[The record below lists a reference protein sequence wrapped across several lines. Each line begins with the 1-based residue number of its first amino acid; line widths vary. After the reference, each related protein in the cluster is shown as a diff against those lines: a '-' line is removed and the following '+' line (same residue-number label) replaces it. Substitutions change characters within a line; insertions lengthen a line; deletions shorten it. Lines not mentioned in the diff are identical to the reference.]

1 MSKLHI
7 VANRLPY
14 SLVKEE
20 KGYDLIESVG
30 GLATGMKSVYTEY
43 GGKWIGWSGVNSDDL
58 SDEEAND
65 IDNLLLEKRC
75 VTVPLSESEI
85 LEYYEG
91 FSNKTI
97 WPLFHYFTQY
107 VDYSPENWETYKR
120 VNQRF
125 ADRVLEVAEDGD
137 TVWVHDYQLLL
148 VPEMIKSVK
157 PNVTVGFFLHIPFPS
172 YEVFRILPWR
182 MELLKGMLGADLLG
196 FHIYDY
202 ERHFLSSVR
211 RLYGYEIAFN
221 EIHAEDRIIKADSFP
236 MGIDYD
242 KFKNTSAAVM
252 QKTIQERSD
261 LHKEL
266 EKYFMTSPDRR
277 LVLSIDRLDYT
288 KGIPQRLKAFRKFME
303 KYPEFHGKVTLIMLA
318 VPSRGQVE
326 EYMMLKKEVDE
337 LVGNI
342 NGTYGSINYTPVW
355 YFYRALPFE
364 NLVELYNL
372 SDVALITPL
381 RDGMNLVAKEYVA
394 SRGNQTG
401 VIVLSEMAGVSQEM
415 GEAIT
420 INPINEDEIA
430 DALERAL
437 TMPIEEQKERMRFLQ
452 ERIQRYSVFKWAGE
466 FVDGLEK
473 VKRIQ
478 KEFLA
483 KKISGIVFKDIKKHY
498 SESKK
503 RAIFLD
509 YDGTLTAF
517 HKNPQEATPNEE
529 LYTILNALIADKK
542 NTVTII
548 SGRDRYTLEKWFA
561 DVPINLICEH
571 GVWLKKLGGE
581 WQTLTNVNNDWMP
594 MIRPVLERFV
604 DRTPGSFIEEKNYS
618 LVWHYRKAEPD
629 QSLIRANELK
639 DELVNL
645 VGNLNLEI
653 MEGSKVIE
661 VKSGG
666 INKGIAANQFIN
678 NEKYDYLM
686 AMGDDWT
693 DEYMFKELPNE
704 AITVKVGIQ
713 RTSANYKLESVS
725 AVRKFLKELGE
736 IK

>member
-1 MSKLHI
+1 MSRLHI

-14 SLVKEE
+14 SLVREE
-20 KGYDLIESVG
+20 NGFKLNESVG

-58 SDEEAND
+58 THEESAE
-65 IDNLLLEKRC
+65 IDARLSEKSC
-75 VTVPLSESEI
+75 VTVPLSEQEI

-107 VDYSPENWETYKR
+107 VEYSPANWETYKR

-125 ADRVLEVAEDGD
+125 ADKVLEVAEDGD

-182 MELLKGMLGADLLG
+182 MELLKGMLGSDLLG

-221 EIHAEDRIIKADSFP
+221 EIHADDRIIKADSFP
-236 MGIDYD
+236 MGIDYE
-242 KFKNTSAAVM
+242 KFRKTSAAVM

-277 LVLSIDRLDYT
+277 LILSIDRLDYT

-303 KYPEFHGKVTLIMLA
+303 KYPEFHGKVTLVMLA

-326 EYMMLKKEVDE
+326 EYMILKKEVDE

-355 YFYRALPFE
+355 YFYRAMPFE

-401 VIVLSEMAGVSQEM
+401 VIVLSEMAGVSKEM

-430 DALERAL
+430 DALNRAL
-437 TMPIEEQKERMRFLQ
+437 TMPLEEQKERMGYLQ

-466 FVDGLEK
+466 FVDALEN

-478 KEFLA
+478 KEFLV
-483 KKISGIVFKDIKKHY
+483 KKISSSVFEDINKKY
-498 SESKK
+498 KSASK

-509 YDGTLTAF
+509 YDGTLTSF

-529 LYTILNALIADKK
+529 LYTILNRLIADPQ

-548 SGRDRYTLEKWFA
+548 SGRDRDTLEKWFA

-571 GVWLKKLGGE
+571 GVWLRKYGE
-581 WQTLTNVNNDWMP
+581 DWQTLTNVNNEWMP
-594 MIRPVLERFV
+594 VIRPVLERFV

-618 LVWHYRKAEPD
+618 LVWHYRKAEPE

-639 DELVNL
+639 DELLDL

-678 NEKYDYLM
+678 NAAYDYLM

-693 DEYMFKELPNE
+693 DEYMFKELPQE

-713 RTSANYKLESVS
+713 RTSANYKLESVD
-725 AVRKFLKELGE
+725 AVRNFLKTLGD
-736 IK
+736 

>member
-14 SLVKEE
+14 SLVKEDN
-20 KGYDLIESVG
+20 GYSLIESVG

-58 SDEEAND
+58 SDEETQQ
-65 IDNLLLEKRC
+65 IDDQLLEKRC

-120 VNQRF
+120 INQRF

-148 VPEMIKSVK
+148 VPEMIKSIK

-211 RLYGYEIAFN
+211 RLYGYEISFN
-221 EIHAEDRIIKADSFP
+221 EIHAEERIIKADSFP

-288 KGIPQRLKAFRKFME
+288 KGIPQRLRAFRKFME
-303 KYPEFHGKVTLIMLA
+303 KYPEFHGQVTLIMLA
-318 VPSRGQVE
+318 VPSRGHVE

-342 NGTYGSINYTPVW
+342 NGTYGNINYTPVW
-355 YFYRALPFE
+355 YFYRAMPFE

-401 VIVLSEMAGVSQEM
+401 VVVLSEMAGVAKEM
-415 GEAIT
+415 GEAII

-430 DALERAL
+430 DALNTAL
-437 TMPIEEQKERMRFLQ
+437 VMPLEEQKDRMKFLQ

-466 FVDGLEK
+466 FVDALEK

-478 KEFLA
+478 KEFLV
-483 KKISGIVFKDIKKHY
+483 KKITNNVYKDIEAQYKK
-498 SESKK
+498 SQK

-509 YDGTLTAF
+509 YDGTLTSF
-517 HKNPQEATPNEE
+517 HKNPQEATPNDE
-529 LYTILNALIADKK
+529 LYKILNDLIADEQ

-548 SGRDRYTLEKWFA
+548 SGRDRHTLEKWFV

-571 GVWLKKLGGE
+571 GVWLRKYGEE
-581 WQTLTNVNNDWMP
+581 WQTLSNVNNDWMP

-618 LVWHYRKAEPD
+618 LVWHYRKAEPE

-639 DELVNL
+639 DELLEL

-666 INKGIAANQFIN
+666 INKGIAANQFIHN
-678 NEKYDYLM
+678 GNFDFVM

-693 DEYMFKELPNE
+693 DEFMFKELPNE
-704 AITVKVGIQ
+704 AVTIKVGIQ
-713 RTSANYKLESVS
+713 RTNANYKLESVD
-725 AVRKFLKELGE
+725 AVRKFLCNLG
-736 IK
+736 K

>member
-1 MSKLHI
+1 MPKLHI

-14 SLVKEE
+14 SISKQDNE
-20 KGYDLIESVG
+20 YQLIESVG

-43 GGKWIGWSGVNSDDL
+43 GGKWIGWSGLNSDDL
-58 SDEEAND
+58 NPKEAAE
-65 IDNLLLEKRC
+65 IDALLEEKGC
-75 VTVPLSESEI
+75 ATVPLSENDI

-125 ADRVLEVAEDGD
+125 ADRVLDVCEEGD

-148 VPEMIKSVK
+148 VPEMIKSKK
-157 PNVTVGFFLHIPFPS
+157 PGVTVGFFLHIPFPS

-182 MELLKGMLGADLLG
+182 MELLSGMLGADLLG

-202 ERHFLSSVR
+202 ERHFISSVR
-211 RLYGYEIAFN
+211 RLHGYEINFN
-221 EIHAEDRIIKADSFP
+221 QIHAEERIIKVDAYP

-242 KFKNTSAAVM
+242 KFSKASTAVM
-252 QKTIQERSD
+252 QKTIHERSD

-266 EKYFMTSPDRR
+266 EKYFMVSPDRR
-277 LVLSIDRLDYT
+277 LILSIDRLDYS
-288 KGIPQRLKAFRKFME
+288 KGIPQRLKAFGKFLE
-303 KYPEFHGKVTLIMLA
+303 KYPDFRGKVTMIMLA
-318 VPSRGQVE
+318 VPSRGHVE
-326 EYMMLKKEVDE
+326 EYQLLKKEVDE
-337 LVGNI
+337 LVGKI
-342 NGTYGSINYTPVW
+342 NGEFGSVNYAPVW

-364 NLVELYNL
+364 NLVELYNTC
-372 SDVALITPL
+372 DVALITPL

-394 SRGNQTG
+394 SRNTQTG
-401 VIVLSEMAGVSQEM
+401 VIVLSEMAGVSKEM

-430 DALERAL
+430 EALNTAL
-437 TMPIEEQKERMRFLQ
+437 TMPVEEQKERMKYLQ
-452 ERIQRYSVFKWAGE
+452 NRIQRYSIFKWAGD
-466 FVDGLEK
+466 FVQDLDK
-473 VKRIQ
+473 VKLLQ
-478 KEFLA
+478 KEYLA
-483 KKISGIVFKDIKKHY
+483 KKITSSVYNEIEAKYKKA
-498 SESKK
+498 KN

-509 YDGTLTAF
+509 YDGTLTPF
-517 HKNPQEATPNEE
+517 HKNPLEASPNEE
-529 LYTILNALIADKK
+529 LFDILKKLIADEK

-571 GVWLKKLGGE
+571 GVWLRKLGE
-581 WQTLTNVNNDWMP
+581 DWQTLTSVNNDWMP
-594 MIRPVLERFV
+594 MIRPILERFV

-639 DELVNL
+639 DELL
-645 VGNLNLEI
+645 GMVGNLNLEI

-661 VKSGG
+661 VKNGG
-666 INKGIAANQFIN
+666 INKGIAALQFIKN
-678 NEKYDYLM
+678 KKYDFLT
-686 AMGDDWT
+686 ALGDDWT
-693 DEYMFKELPNE
+693 DEFMFKELPKE
-704 AITVKVGIQ
+704 AISIKVGLK
-713 RTSANYKLESVS
+713 RTAAAYKLESVD
-725 AVRKFLKELGE
+725 AVRDFLKKLGDN
-736 IK
+736 

>member
-1 MSKLHI
+1 MSRLHI

-14 SLVKEE
+14 SLVREE
-20 KGYDLIESVG
+20 NGFKLNESVG

-58 SDEEAND
+58 THEESAE
-65 IDNLLLEKRC
+65 IDARLSEKSC
-75 VTVPLSESEI
+75 VTVPLSEQEI

-107 VDYSPENWETYKR
+107 VEYSPANWETYKR

-125 ADRVLEVAEDGD
+125 ADKVLEVAEDGD

-182 MELLKGMLGADLLG
+182 MELLKGMLGSDLLG

-221 EIHAEDRIIKADSFP
+221 EIHADDRIIKADSFP
-236 MGIDYD
+236 MGIDYE
-242 KFKNTSAAVM
+242 KFRKTSAAVM

-277 LVLSIDRLDYT
+277 LILSIDRLDYT

-303 KYPEFHGKVTLIMLA
+303 KYPEFHGKVTLVMLA

-326 EYMMLKKEVDE
+326 EYMILKKEVDE

-355 YFYRALPFE
+355 YFYRAMPFE

-401 VIVLSEMAGVSQEM
+401 VIVLSEMAGVSKEM

-430 DALERAL
+430 DALNRAL
-437 TMPIEEQKERMRFLQ
+437 TMPLEEQKERMGYLQ

-466 FVDGLEK
+466 FVDALEN

-478 KEFLA
+478 KEFLV
-483 KKISGIVFKDIKKHY
+483 KKISSSVFEDINKKY
-498 SESKK
+498 KSASK

-509 YDGTLTAF
+509 YDGTLTSF

-529 LYTILNALIADKK
+529 LYTILNRLIADPQ

-548 SGRDRYTLEKWFA
+548 SGRDRDTLEKWFA

-571 GVWLKKLGGE
+571 GVWLRKYGE
-581 WQTLTNVNNDWMP
+581 DWQTLTNVNNEWMP
-594 MIRPVLERFV
+594 VIRPVLERFV

-618 LVWHYRKAEPD
+618 LVWHYRKAEPE

-639 DELVNL
+639 DELLDL

-678 NEKYDYLM
+678 NAAYDYLM

-693 DEYMFKELPNE
+693 DEYMFKELPQE

-713 RTSANYKLESVS
+713 RTSANYKLESVD
-725 AVRKFLKELGE
+725 AVRNFLKKLGD
-736 IK
+736 

>member
-14 SLVKEE
+14 SLVKQED
-20 KGYDLIESVG
+20 GYGLIESVG

-43 GGKWIGWSGVNSDDL
+43 GGKWIGWSGLNSDDL
-58 SDEEAND
+58 SVKEAES
-65 IDNLLLEKRC
+65 IDRQLLEKSC
-75 VTVPLSESEI
+75 VTVPLSEQEI

-125 ADRVLEVAEDGD
+125 AEKVLQVAEDGD

-148 VPEMIKSVK
+148 VPEMIKSQK

-221 EIHAEDRIIKADSFP
+221 EIHAGDRIIKADSFP
-236 MGIDYD
+236 MGIDYE
-242 KFKNTSAAVM
+242 KFQKTSASVM

-303 KYPEFHGKVTLIMLA
+303 KYPEFHGQVTLVMLA

-342 NGTYGSINYTPVW
+342 NGTYGNINYTPVW
-355 YFYRALPFE
+355 YFYRAMPFE
-364 NLVELYNL
+364 NLVELYNM

-401 VIVLSEMAGVSQEM
+401 AIVLSEMAGVAKEM
-415 GEAIT
+415 GEAII

-430 DALERAL
+430 EALHRAL
-437 TMPIEEQKERMRFLQ
+437 TMPLEEQKERMGYLQ

-466 FVDGLEK
+466 FVDALEK

-478 KEFLA
+478 KEFLV
-483 KKISGIVFKDIKKHY
+483 KKISSSVFQEINKRYTKA
-498 SESKK
+498 SK

-509 YDGTLTAF
+509 YDGTLTSF

-529 LYTILNALIADKK
+529 LYTILKRLIADEK

-548 SGRDRYTLEKWFA
+548 SGRDRYTLEKWFSNI
-561 DVPINLICEH
+561 PINLICEH
-571 GVWLKKLGGE
+571 GVWLRKYGE
-581 WQTLTNVNNDWMP
+581 DWQTLTNVNNDWMP
-594 MIRPVLERFV
+594 VIRPVLERFV

-618 LVWHYRKAEPD
+618 LVWHYRKAEPE
-629 QSLIRANELK
+629 QSVIRANELK
-639 DELVNL
+639 DELLNL

-666 INKGIAANQFIN
+666 INKGIAANQFIHN
-678 NEKYDYLM
+678 GHFDYLM

-693 DEYMFKELPNE
+693 DEYMFKELPE
-704 AITVKVGIQ
+704 SAITVKVGIQ
-713 RTSANYKLESVS
+713 RTSANFKLESVD
-725 AVRKFLKELGE
+725 AVRKFLTNLGE
-736 IK
+736 

>member
-14 SLVKEE
+14 SLVKEND
-20 KGYDLIESVG
+20 KYSLIESVG
-30 GLATGMKSVYTEY
+30 GLATGMKSVYTEF
-43 GGKWIGWSGVNSDDL
+43 GGKWIGWSGINSDDL
-58 SDEEAND
+58 TNEESKTVDE
-65 IDNLLLEKRC
+65 LLLDKSC
-75 VTVPLSESEI
+75 VTVPLSEQEI

-91 FSNKTI
+91 FSNKTV

-182 MELLKGMLGADLLG
+182 MELLKGMLGSDLLG

-236 MGIDYD
+236 MGIDYE
-242 KFKNTSAAVM
+242 KFQKTSAAVM

-277 LVLSIDRLDYT
+277 LILSIDRLDYT

-303 KYPEFHGKVTLIMLA
+303 RYPEFHGKVTLVMLA
-318 VPSRGQVE
+318 VPSRGNVD

-342 NGTYGSINYTPVW
+342 NGTYGNINYTPVW
-355 YFYRALPFE
+355 YFYRAMPFE
-364 NLVELYNL
+364 NLVELYNM

-401 VIVLSEMAGVSQEM
+401 VIVLSEMAGVSKEM

-430 DALERAL
+430 EALHRAL
-437 TMPIEEQKERMRFLQ
+437 TMPLEEQKERMGYLQ

-466 FVDGLEK
+466 FVESLEK
-473 VKRIQ
+473 VKKIQ
-478 KEFLA
+478 KEFLV
-483 KKISGIVFKDIKKHY
+483 KKISSSVFNEINAKYKKA
-498 SESKK
+498 KK

-509 YDGTLTAF
+509 YDGTLTSF
-517 HKNPQEATPNEE
+517 HKNPQEATPNKE
-529 LYTILNALIADKK
+529 LYDILNRLIADKK

-571 GVWLKKLGGE
+571 GVWLRKHGEE
-581 WQTLTNVNNDWMP
+581 WQTLTKVNNEWMP
-594 MIRPVLERFV
+594 IIRPVLERFV

-618 LVWHYRKAEPD
+618 LVWHYRKAEPE

-639 DELVNL
+639 DELLDL

-678 NEKYDYLM
+678 NEQFDYLM

-693 DEYMFKELPNE
+693 DEYMFKELPSE

-713 RTSANYKLESVS
+713 RTSANFKLESVG
-725 AVRKFLKELGE
+725 AVRKFLKSLGE
-736 IK
+736 

>member
-14 SLVKEE
+14 SLVKENN
-20 KGYDLIESVG
+20 KYSLIESVG
-30 GLATGMKSVYTEY
+30 GLATGMKSVYTEF
-43 GGKWIGWSGVNSDDL
+43 GGKWIGWSGINSDDL
-58 SDEEAND
+58 TNEESKTIDE
-65 IDNLLLEKRC
+65 LLLDKSC
-75 VTVPLSESEI
+75 VTVPLSEQEI

-91 FSNKTI
+91 FSNKTV

-107 VDYSPENWETYKR
+107 VDYSPENWEAYKR

-182 MELLKGMLGADLLG
+182 MELLKGMLGSDLLG

-236 MGIDYD
+236 MGIDYE
-242 KFKNTSAAVM
+242 KFQKTSAAVM

-277 LVLSIDRLDYT
+277 LILSIDRLDYT

-303 KYPEFHGKVTLIMLA
+303 RYPEFHGKVTLVMLA
-318 VPSRGQVE
+318 VPSRGNVD

-342 NGTYGSINYTPVW
+342 NGTYGNINYTPVW
-355 YFYRALPFE
+355 YFYRAMPFE
-364 NLVELYNL
+364 NLVELYNM

-401 VIVLSEMAGVSQEM
+401 VIVLSEMAGVSKEM

-430 DALERAL
+430 EALHRAL
-437 TMPIEEQKERMRFLQ
+437 TMPLEEQKERMGYLQ

-466 FVDGLEK
+466 FVESLEK
-473 VKRIQ
+473 VKKIQ
-478 KEFLA
+478 KEFLV
-483 KKISGIVFKDIKKHY
+483 KKISSSVFNEINAKYKKA
-498 SESKK
+498 KK

-509 YDGTLTAF
+509 YDGTLTSF
-517 HKNPQEATPNEE
+517 HKNPQEATPNKE
-529 LYTILNALIADKK
+529 LYDILNRLIADKK

-571 GVWLKKLGGE
+571 GVWLRKHGEE
-581 WQTLTNVNNDWMP
+581 WQTLTKVNNEWMP
-594 MIRPVLERFV
+594 IIRPVLERFV

-618 LVWHYRKAEPD
+618 LVWHYRKAEPE

-639 DELVNL
+639 DELLDL

-678 NEKYDYLM
+678 NEQFDYLM

-693 DEYMFKELPNE
+693 DEYMFKELPSE

-713 RTSANYKLESVS
+713 RTSANFKLESVG
-725 AVRKFLKELGE
+725 AVRKFLKSLGE
-736 IK
+736 